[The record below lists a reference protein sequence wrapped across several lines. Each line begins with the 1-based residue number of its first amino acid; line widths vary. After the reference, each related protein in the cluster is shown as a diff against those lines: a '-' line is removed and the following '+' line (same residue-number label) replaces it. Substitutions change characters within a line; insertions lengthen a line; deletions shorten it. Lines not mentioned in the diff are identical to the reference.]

1 MNTSETIVHDGR
13 ICKVEN
19 GIASVSFVRSSGC
32 AGCSIRSGCG
42 MAESTDAII
51 EIPVHGRDF
60 TEGDSVTI
68 HASATKGYLAIL
80 LAYCVP
86 FVLVI
91 AALVVS
97 IGLGTSE
104 SVAGMIS
111 LATLIPYYVCL
122 RIFSRFYKH
131 ELSIDILKNE

>member
-1 MNTSETIVHDGR
+1 MTTCESIVHNGR
-13 ICKVEN
+13 IRKVEN

-32 AGCSIRSGCG
+32 GGCSIRSGCG
-42 MAESTDAII
+42 MAESADAIV
-51 EIPVHGRDF
+51 EVPLRGRDF
-60 TEGDSVTI
+60 REGETVTI

-91 AALVVS
+91 ATLIVAISFGV
-97 IGLGTSE
+97 SE
-104 SVAGMIS
+104 SLAGMIS
-111 LATLIPYYVCL
+111 LATLIPYYVGLKAC
-122 RIFSRFYKH
+122 SRFYKN